1 QRLARERAR
10 AAARNAAEATTP
22 PTEAGDASIDSSPAA
37 APAETDAAP
46 YSGPAPRERM
56 TPAAASRW
64 WQRNKPT
71 DSALEKAILHALH
84 EHLDELLQPPPPF

>member
-1 QRLARERAR
+1 T
-10 AAARNAAEATTP
+10 AEACAATTP
-22 PTEAGDASIDSSPAA
+22 PPKTADETAGSA
-37 APAETDAAP
+37 DAAP
-46 YSGPAPRERM
+46 HSAPAPAPRERM

>member
-1 QRLARERAR
+1 TEAR
-10 AAARNAAEATTP
+10 AATSPPPETAETPTGSAPAPESTANTTP
-22 PTEAGDASIDSSPAA
+22 DANATPDSGS
-37 APAETDAAP
+37 
-46 YSGPAPRERM
+46 RERM

-71 DSALEKAILHALH
+71 DSAQEKAILHALH